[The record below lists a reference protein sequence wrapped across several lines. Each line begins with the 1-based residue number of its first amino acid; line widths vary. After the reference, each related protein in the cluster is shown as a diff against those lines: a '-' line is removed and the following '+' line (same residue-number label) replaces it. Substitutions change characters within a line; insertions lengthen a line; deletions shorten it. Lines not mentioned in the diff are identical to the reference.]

1 MMPEMMDDFSIVDHR
16 LDEALVELEQVNRLF
31 GGHHATAAAIKRIIK
46 ITAPTALRFLDV
58 GSGLGGHVAA
68 VARMCRKHHVPIS
81 AVAVDANEAT
91 VDRARVYLREVVKV
105 GEGNDV
111 DVVVADARTLPFAD
125 GSFDVVH
132 AALFLHHFDEEASVE
147 VIKEMARV
155 SSGFVIVNDLHRHL
169 LPYAFLRLTG
179 KLPFFGEMFT
189 HDAPVSVL
197 RAFRRAE
204 LHRIFVDAGLPNVS
218 IRWHPGFRWIAV
230 ADVGGAAR

>member
-105 GEGNDV
+105 GGGDDV
-111 DVVVADARTLPFAD
+111 DEIVADARTLPFAD

-147 VIKEMARV
+147 VIKEMDRV
-155 SSGFVIVNDLHRHL
+155 SSGFVFVFDFYRHL
-169 LPYAFLRLTG
+169 LPYVFLWLHGTHKLFGQHFIHMCTLT
-179 KLPFFGEMFT
+179 
-189 HDAPVSVL
+189 V
-197 RAFRRAE
+197 
-204 LHRIFVDAGLPNVS
+204 
-218 IRWHPGFRWIAV
+218 
-230 ADVGGAAR
+230 

>member
-1 MMPEMMDDFSIVDHR
+1 MDYLAIVDNR
-16 LDEALVELEQVNRLF
+16 LDEAIDDHENVNHLF
-31 GGHHATAAAIKRIIK
+31 GEHHATAAAINRIIK

-132 AALFLHHFDEEASVE
+132 AALFLHHFDEEEIGRASC
-147 VIKEMARV
+147 R
-155 SSGFVIVNDLHRHL
+155 G
-169 LPYAFLRLTG
+169 
-179 KLPFFGEMFT
+179 
-189 HDAPVSVL
+189 
-197 RAFRRAE
+197 
-204 LHRIFVDAGLPNVS
+204 
-218 IRWHPGFRWIAV
+218 
-230 ADVGGAAR
+230 

>member
-1 MMPEMMDDFSIVDHR
+1 MVPEMMDDFSIVDHR
-16 LDEALVELEQVNRLF
+16 LDEALVELERVNRLL
-31 GGHHATAAAIKRIIK
+31 GGHHATVAAVKRIIRR
-46 ITAPTALRFLDV
+46 TAPASLRFLDV

-68 VARMCRKHHVPIS
+68 VSRMCRKHRVSMS

-91 VDRARVYLREVVKV
+91 ADRARMYLSEMVKA
-105 GEGNDV
+105 GDGHDV
-111 DVVVADARTLPFAD
+111 DVVSADARTLPFAD

-132 AALFLHHFDEEASVE
+132 AALFLHHFDGEEAVE

-155 SSGFVIVNDLHRHL
+155 SNGFVIVNDLHRHL
-169 LPYAFLRLTG
+169 LPYAFLKVMGRLP
-179 KLPFFGEMFT
+179 LFGEMFT

-204 LHRIFVDAGLPNVS
+204 LQRIFGDAGLPNVS

-230 ADVGGAAR
+230 ADASGAV